1 MGFARRAVGGEER
14 VAVRVRHRFT
24 LDEAVGAVLAAR
36 AAGCDGPLRRAGEL
50 SVRGVRAE
58 LKRAGRDRR
67 FAGGRTRSAVGESVA
82 GQGWAAA
89 AQVRGQLVRLGM
101 FPEPGADGASDYSAQ
116 EVVVEHQFTFA
127 EAVAAVMATKPMVR
141 PAPGRRLVPLTARE
155 VRTALWWSAEH
166 GSDAELAER
175 WRAEPADGPLN
186 RLAGWVGGE
195 LVRLGVF
202 AGPVVERR

>member
-14 VAVRVRHRFT
+14 VAVRVRHQFT
-24 LDEAVGAVLAAR
+24 LDEAVGVVLAAR
-36 AAGCDGPLRRAGEL
+36 AAGCDGPPRGVGEL

-58 LKRAGRDRR
+58 LKRAGCDRR
-67 FAGGRTRSAVGESVA
+67 FAGGRARSAAGGSVA
-82 GQGWAAA
+82 GSRQVE
-89 AQVRGQLVRLGM
+89 QVRGQLVRLGM
-101 FPEPGADGASDYSAQ
+101 FPEPGADGASDYAAQ

-166 GSDAELAER
+166 GPDAELADR

-202 AGPVVERR
+202 AGPVAERR